1 MFSGFIRAALVTIGL
16 VSMHMAGSGTAEAR
30 ALKSSE
36 VNVGSATSVPYGWVD
51 FCNRRPEEC
60 NVEELQAVDVPMTSK
75 TFRDLNRINQQVNAF
90 IEPVSNLEHWGT
102 LLDHW
107 DYPTDGKGDCKI
119 YALYKRK
126 LLMQMGYPRQA
137 LLMTVVRDL
146 QGNGHAIL
154 TVKTNKGDFIL
165 DNLNEDVRT
174 WNETGYT
181 YVKRQSQENPNV
193 WLSLG
198 DVVGGQMTLR

>member
-1 MFSGFIRAALVTIGL
+1 MLKRLIQSAFIAISLFGL
-16 VSMHMAGSGTAEAR
+16 LNTAEAR
-30 ALKSSE
+30 SFRASYAAI
-36 VNVGSATSVPYGWVD
+36 GDATSVPYGWVD
-51 FCNRRPEEC
+51 FCHRRPEEC
-60 NVEELQAVDVPMTSK
+60 AVAPLPASDVNLTSRSLQELA
-75 TFRDLNRINQQVNAF
+75 RINAQVNAF

-102 LLDHW
+102 ILDHW

-126 LLMQMGYPRQA
+126 LLMETGFPRQA

-146 QGNGHAIL
+146 QGNGHVVL
-154 TVKTNKGDFIL
+154 TVKTNQGDLIL
-165 DNLNEDVRT
+165 DNLVDGIRS
-174 WNETGYT
+174 WDETGYK

-198 DVVGGQMTLR
+198 DVVGMPTTQARN